1 MLFKLYKHG
10 FFIINRVNIKLL
22 FNVENNLN
30 SMCKMK
36 NLTKIAMLLFFFP
49 AIALASISI
58 TGTRVIY
65 NESDSSVTVKINNRD
80 NTSSMVQAW
89 IDNKI
94 NNNAPNTATSPF
106 ILYPAVFKIESGGEQ
121 HLRIKKIES
130 VTNTHQESIF
140 WLNVKDIPA
149 APKKGT
155 DNYLQFSI
163 VNKIKIFY
171 RPAALKSQVDN
182 MHKDLVWKFT
192 RDGRGNVL
200 AKVSNNSRYYAS
212 LTELNVNTNG
222 KQIKTEVDMV
232 APGQSEEW
240 VLKGVA
246 LSDVNNGKTEYGMVN
261 DFGAVTYRPVIIN

>member
-1 MLFKLYKHG
+1 
-10 FFIINRVNIKLL
+10 
-22 FNVENNLN
+22 
-30 SMCKMK
+30 MK
-36 NLTKIAMLLFFFP
+36 NLTKIVISLCLSP
-49 AIALASISI
+49 TIAFASISI

-94 NNNAPNTATSPF
+94 NSNLPSTATSPF
-106 ILYPAVFKIESGGEQ
+106 ILYPAVFKIESNGEQ
-121 HLRIKKIES
+121 HLRIKKIED
-130 VTNTHQESIF
+130 VANTHQESIY
-140 WLNVKDIPA
+140 WLNIKDIPA

-171 RPAALKSQVDN
+171 RPAALKNQVDA
-182 MHKDLVWKFT
+182 MHKDLVWHFT
-192 RDGRGNVL
+192 HDGRGNVL

-212 LTELNVNTNG
+212 LTELNVNING

-232 APGQSEEW
+232 APGQSENW
-240 VLKGVA
+240 VLKGVT
-246 LSDVNNGKTEYGMVN
+246 LSDVNKGKAEYGMVN
-261 DFGAVTYRPVIIN
+261 DYGAVIYRPVIIN